1 MPSKEP
7 KHAPPQWINQVL
19 ARFCRPDMLEG
30 ILGDLE
36 ELFQERLEKQGAFQ
50 AKGYY
55 LFDAL
60 GFLRPFAWR
69 KPKPNPSLDMFL
81 NHLRVAFRNL
91 ARRKTLSLIN
101 ISGFAVGISCC
112 LFLFL
117 YIQDELAFDQFHE
130 NKDHIVRLSTDV
142 QRSNGEWVS
151 TAFSGAPWAP
161 ALKKDF
167 PEIKAFSR
175 FMRYRLDVMIQEQET
190 MQSFYERDF
199 VWADSS
205 VFDIF
210 SFPLIKGDPKTAL
223 RAPHSVVISASAAK
237 KYFGETDPI
246 GKVISYEGNRNLTIT
261 GVMEDIPRHSHFK
274 ADFLASFSSL
284 YQFWDIIENWG
295 VLYYYSYLLLDTP
308 ADQTDLAAKFP
319 SFLKQHMADEDAER
333 YQAVIQPLNS
343 IHLHSSRRDEL
354 EAGGNIRLLYL
365 FGGIALLILLVA
377 CANYINMTTASA
389 INRAKEI
396 GVRKVLG
403 SAKKGLIGQFLTESL
418 VQMLMGLGLALALI
432 FWLLPAFNQL
442 SNKAIQ
448 FFGSALIFQYIA
460 LLLLG
465 GSLISLLAAAYPA
478 FYLSSI
484 KPMRALKQK
493 INNRRSGLSLR
504 QLLIFF
510 QFAVCTI
517 LIVGTLVIQSQ
528 FNFLLEKDPGF
539 SRDQVMILSMNIPV
553 EFTSERM
560 ESLKEELSRL
570 DMVQATSLASHR
582 LVGDQ
587 PYFGSYRFEDIP
599 LVDEAQTMGR
609 LHVDWDFAETYGV
622 ELVAGRSFNQ
632 QHSTDTSAFLIN
644 ETAVRQLGLNSP
656 TEAIGKRITYGT
668 RGENGVYERRG
679 PIVGVT
685 KDFHF
690 RSLHYQVDPMV
701 MDIQPARFHFMGLK
715 VNRQHALAELDQL
728 QETWKENLPDSP
740 FDPIYLDELLTQQYE
755 AEEKMRSVFSLFAMV
770 AIILA
775 CLGLFGLSTYMTA
788 QRTKEISIRKVLGA
802 TIGQILLLL
811 SKEVLQ
817 LIALALLIA
826 IPLAWYL
833 SQQWLEQFSYRIQIG
848 IGLFILAGLTAIT
861 LCFIT
866 ISLQAWRTAVA
877 NPIHAL
883 KEND

>member
-1 MPSKEP
+1 MQSKEP
-7 KHAPPQWINQVL
+7 KHAPPQWINRLL
-19 ARFCRPDMLEG
+19 ARFCRPEILEG

-36 ELFQERLEKQGAFQ
+36 ELFQERLERQGVFK

-55 LFDAL
+55 LFDAI

-69 KPKPNPSLDMFL
+69 KPKPNPSLDMFM
-81 NHLRVAFRNL
+81 NHLRVAIRNL
-91 ARRKTLSLIN
+91 ARRKTLSFIN

-112 LFLFL
+112 LFLLL
-117 YIQDELAFDQFHE
+117 YIQDERTFDQFHH
-130 NKDHIVRLSTDV
+130 NKDRIVRLSTDV

-161 ALKKDF
+161 ALKEEF

-175 FMRYRLDVMIQEQET
+175 FMRYRLDVMIQEQEN

-223 RAPHSVVISASAAK
+223 QAPHTVVISASAAK
-237 KYFGETDPI
+237 KYFGDSDPI

-284 YQFWDIIENWG
+284 YHFWDIIDNWR
-295 VLYYYSYLLLDTP
+295 VLYYYSYFLLDSP
-308 ADQTDLAAKFP
+308 ADQTDLATKFP
-319 SFLKQHMADEDAER
+319 AFLKQHMADEDAAR

-343 IHLHSSRRDEL
+343 IHLHSNRRDEL
-354 EAGGNIRLLYL
+354 ESGGNIRLLYL

-418 VQMLMGLGLALALI
+418 VQMLMGLGLALTLI
-432 FWLLPAFNQL
+432 VWLLPAFNQL
-442 SNKAIQ
+442 SNKAVL
-448 FFGSALIFQYIA
+448 FFGSALIYQYLA
-460 LLLLG
+460 LLLVG
-465 GSLISLLAAAYPA
+465 GSIIALLAAAYPA

-484 KPMRALKQK
+484 KPMRALKEK
-493 INNRRSGLSLR
+493 VNSKRTGVNLR
-504 QLLIFF
+504 QMLILF
-510 QFAVCTI
+510 QFAVCTL

-539 SRDQVMILSMNIPV
+539 SRDQVMILSMNIPD

-560 ESLKEELSRL
+560 ESLKEELNRL
-570 DMVQATSLASHR
+570 DIVQETSLASHR

-587 PYFGSYRFEDIP
+587 PYFGSYRFDDIP
-599 LVDEAQTMGR
+599 AINEAQTMGR

-622 ELVAGRSFNQ
+622 ELVAGRSFDQ
-632 QHSTDTSAFLIN
+632 QHNTDTSAFLIN
-644 ETAVRQLGLNSP
+644 ETAVQQLGLNSP
-656 TEAIGKRITYGT
+656 AEAIGKRITYGT

-679 PIVGVT
+679 PIIGVT

-715 VNRQHALAELDQL
+715 VDSNHSLAELDQL
-728 QETWKENLPDSP
+728 QETWKENLPNSP
-740 FDPIYLDELLTQQYE
+740 FDPIYLDDLLVQQYE
-755 AEEKMRSVFSLFAMV
+755 AEEDMRSVFSLFAMV

-775 CLGLFGLSTYMTA
+775 CLGLFGLSTYITA

-802 TIGQILLLL
+802 SLSQILLLL

-817 LIALALLIA
+817 LIAIALLIA
-826 IPLAWYL
+826 IPLGWYF
-833 SQQWLEQFSYRIQIG
+833 SQQWLEQFSYRIQVG
-848 IGLFILAGLTAIT
+848 IGFFVVAALVALS

>member
-1 MPSKEP
+1 MKRKESK
-7 KHAPPQWINQVL
+7 HNPPEWVNRIL
-19 ARFCRPDMLEG
+19 ARFCRPEMLEG

-36 ELFQERLEKQGAFQ
+36 ELFQGHLERQGAFK

-55 LFDAL
+55 LFDAI

-69 KPKPNPSLDMFL
+69 KPTPNPSLDMFM

-91 ARRKTLSLIN
+91 ARRRTLSFIN
-101 ISGFAVGISCC
+101 ISGFAVGICCC

-130 NKDHIVRLSTDV
+130 HKDHIVRLSADK

-161 ALKKDF
+161 ALKEEF

-190 MQSFYERDF
+190 MKSFYERDF

-210 SFPLIKGDPKTAL
+210 SFPLIKGDPRTAL
-223 RAPHSVVISASAAK
+223 KAPHTVVISASAAK
-237 KYFGETDPI
+237 KYFGEKDPI

-261 GVMEDIPRHSHFK
+261 GVMADIPRHSHFK

-284 YQFWDIIENWG
+284 YQFWDIIDNWS
-295 VLYYYSYLLLDTP
+295 VLYYYTYLLLDTP

-319 SFLKQHMADEDAER
+319 AFLKKHMADQEADR
-333 YQAVIQPLNS
+333 YQAIVQPLNS
-343 IHLHSSRRDEL
+343 IHLRSNRRDEL

-389 INRAKEI
+389 ISRAREI

-418 VQMLMGLGLALALI
+418 VQMLLGLGLALALI

-442 SNKAIQ
+442 SDKTIS
-448 FFGSALIFQYIA
+448 FFSSSLIFQYLA

-465 GSLISLLAAAYPA
+465 GGLIALLAAAYPA

-484 KPMRALKQK
+484 KPMRALKEK
-493 INNRRSGLSLR
+493 VNSKRTGVNLR
-504 QLLIFF
+504 QLLILF
-510 QFAVCTI
+510 QFAVCTL

-539 SRDQVMILSMNIPV
+539 SRDQVMILSMNIPD

-560 ESLKEELSRL
+560 ESLKEELDRL
-570 DMVQATSLASHR
+570 DIVQETSLASHR

-587 PYFGSYRFEDIP
+587 PYFGSYRFDDIP
-599 LVDEAQTMGR
+599 AIDEAQTMGR

-622 ELVAGRSFNQ
+622 ELVAGRSFDQ
-632 QHSTDTSAFLIN
+632 QHGTDTSAFLIN
-644 ETAVRQLGLNSP
+644 ETAARQLGLNSP
-656 TEAIGKRITYGT
+656 KEAIGKRITYGT

-679 PIVGVT
+679 PIIGVT

-701 MDIQPARFHFMGLK
+701 MDIQPARYHFMGLK
-715 VNRQHALAELDQL
+715 VNPNHSLAELDQL
-728 QETWKENLPDSP
+728 QASWKENLPDSP
-740 FDPIYLDELLTQQYE
+740 FDPMYLDELLVQQYE
-755 AEEKMRSVFSLFAMV
+755 AEENMRSVFSLFAMV

-775 CLGLFGLSTYMTA
+775 CLGLFGLSTYITA

-802 TIGQILLLL
+802 SLSQILLLL
-811 SKEVLQ
+811 SKEVFQ
-817 LIALALLIA
+817 LIALALVIA
-826 IPLAWYL
+826 IPLGWYF
-833 SQQWLEQFSYRIQIG
+833 SQQWLEQFSYRIQVG
-848 IGLFILAGLTAIT
+848 ISFFVIATLVALS

>member
-1 MPSKEP
+1 MQSKEP
-7 KHAPPQWINQVL
+7 KHAPPKWINRLL
-19 ARFCRPDMLEG
+19 ARFCRPEILEG

-36 ELFQERLEKQGAFQ
+36 ELFQERLKRQGAFK
-50 AKGYY
+50 AKGFY
-55 LFDAL
+55 LFDAI
-60 GFLRPFAWR
+60 GFLRPFTWR
-69 KPKPNPSLDMFL
+69 KPKPNPSLDMFM
-81 NHLRVAFRNL
+81 NYLRVAIRNL
-91 ARRKTLSLIN
+91 ARRKTLSFIN

-112 LFLFL
+112 LFLLL
-117 YIQDELAFDQFHE
+117 YIQDERTFDQFHD
-130 NKDHIVRLSTDV
+130 NKDRIVRLSTDV

-161 ALKKDF
+161 ALKEEF
-167 PEIKAFSR
+167 PEIMAFSR
-175 FMRYRLDVMIQEQET
+175 FMRYRLDVMIQEQEN

-223 RAPHSVVISASAAK
+223 RAPHTVVISASAAK
-237 KYFGETDPI
+237 KYFGDSDPI

-284 YQFWDIIENWG
+284 YHFWDIIDNWR
-295 VLYYYSYLLLDTP
+295 VLYYYSYFLLDSP
-308 ADQTDLAAKFP
+308 ADQTDLATKFP
-319 SFLKQHMADEDAER
+319 AFLKQHMANEDAAR

-343 IHLHSSRRDEL
+343 IHLHSNRRDEL
-354 EAGGNIRLLYL
+354 ESGGNIRLLYL

-418 VQMLMGLGLALALI
+418 VQMLMGLGLALTLI
-432 FWLLPAFNQL
+432 VWLLPAFNQL
-442 SNKAIQ
+442 SNKAVQ
-448 FFGSALIFQYIA
+448 FFGSALIYQYLA
-460 LLLLG
+460 LLLVG
-465 GSLISLLAAAYPA
+465 GSIIALLAAAYPA

-484 KPMRALKQK
+484 KPMRALKEK
-493 INNRRSGLSLR
+493 VNSKRTGVNLR
-504 QLLIFF
+504 QMLILF
-510 QFAVCTI
+510 QFAVCTL

-539 SRDQVMILSMNIPV
+539 SRDQVMILSMNIPD

-560 ESLKEELSRL
+560 ESLKEELNRL
-570 DMVQATSLASHR
+570 DIVQETSLASHR

-587 PYFGSYRFEDIP
+587 PYFGSYRFDDIP
-599 LVDEAQTMGR
+599 AIDEAQTMGR

-622 ELVAGRSFNQ
+622 ELVAGRSFDQ

-644 ETAVRQLGLNSP
+644 ETAVQQLGLNSP
-656 TEAIGKRITYGT
+656 AEAIGKRITYGT

-679 PIVGVT
+679 PIIGVT

-715 VNRQHALAELDQL
+715 VNRNYSLAELDQL
-728 QETWKENLPDSP
+728 EKPWKENLPDSP
-740 FDPIYLDELLTQQYE
+740 FDPTYLDELLVQQYE
-755 AEEKMRSVFSLFAMV
+755 AEENMRSVFSLFAVV

-775 CLGLFGLSTYMTA
+775 CLGLFGLSTYITA

-802 TIGQILLLL
+802 SLSQILLLL
-811 SKEVLQ
+811 SKEVFQ
-817 LIALALLIA
+817 LIALALIIA
-826 IPLAWYL
+826 IPLGWYL
-833 SQQWLEQFSYRIQIG
+833 SQQWLEQFSYRIQVG
-848 IGLFILAGLTAIT
+848 IGFFVLATLVALS

-866 ISLQAWRTAVA
+866 ISLQAWRTAIA

>member
-1 MPSKEP
+1 MKKLESKHDPP
-7 KHAPPQWINQVL
+7 KWVNRIL
-19 ARFCRPDMLEG
+19 ARFCRPEMLEG

-36 ELFQERLEKQGAFQ
+36 ELFQERLQRQGPFR

-55 LFDAL
+55 LFDAI

-69 KPKPNPSLDMFL
+69 KPKPNPSLDMFI
-81 NHLRVAFRNL
+81 NHLRIAFRNL

-130 NKDHIVRLSTDV
+130 HKDHIVRLSTDK
-142 QRSNGEWVS
+142 QRNNGEWVS

-161 ALKKDF
+161 ALKAEF
-167 PEIKAFSR
+167 PEIKAFTR
-175 FMRYRLDVMIQEQET
+175 FMRYRLDVMIQEQENR
-190 MQSFYERDF
+190 QSFYERDF

-223 RAPHSVVISASAAK
+223 QAPHTVVISASAAK
-237 KYFGETDPI
+237 KYFGDKDPI

-261 GVMEDIPRHSHFK
+261 GVMEDIPKHSHFK

-284 YQFWDIIENWG
+284 YQFWDIIDNWSI
-295 VLYYYSYLLLDTP
+295 LYYYTYLLLDTP

-319 SFLKQHMADEDAER
+319 AFLKQHMADEEVGR
-333 YQAVIQPLNS
+333 YQAIIQPMNS
-343 IHLHSSRRDEL
+343 IHLRSNRRDEL

-418 VQMLMGLGLALALI
+418 VQMLMGLGLALVII

-442 SNKAIQ
+442 SDKTIS
-448 FFGSALIFQYIA
+448 FFSSSLIFQYLA

-465 GSLISLLAAAYPA
+465 GSIIALLAAAYPA

-484 KPMRALKQK
+484 KPMRALKEK
-493 INNRRSGLSLR
+493 VNSKRMGINLR
-504 QLLIFF
+504 QLLILF
-510 QFAVCTI
+510 QFAVCTL

-539 SRDQVMILSMNIPV
+539 SRDQVMILSMNIPD

-570 DMVQATSLASHR
+570 DLVQATSLASHR

-587 PYFGSYRFEDIP
+587 PYFGSYRFDDIP
-599 LVDEAQTMGR
+599 SVDEAQTMGR
-609 LHVDWDFAETYGV
+609 LHVDWNFAETYGV
-622 ELVAGRSFNQ
+622 ELIAGRSFDHQ
-632 QHSTDTSAFLIN
+632 YGTDTSAFLIN
-644 ETAVRQLGLNSP
+644 ETAVQQLGLNSAE
-656 TEAIGKRITYGT
+656 EAIGKRITYGT

-679 PIVGVT
+679 PIIGVT

-715 VNRQHALAELDQL
+715 VNSNHSLAELDQL
-728 QETWKENLPDSP
+728 EKSWKENLPDSP
-740 FDPIYLDELLTQQYE
+740 FDPTYLDELLVQQYE
-755 AEEKMRSVFSLFAMV
+755 AEENMRSVFSLFAIV

-775 CLGLFGLSTYMTA
+775 CLGLFGLSTYITA

-802 TIGQILLLL
+802 SLSQILLLL
-811 SKEVLQ
+811 SKEVFQ
-817 LIALALLIA
+817 LIALALIIA
-826 IPLAWYL
+826 IPLGWYL
-833 SQQWLEQFSYRIQIG
+833 SQQWLEQFSYRIQVG
-848 IGLFILAGLTAIT
+848 IGFFVLATLVALS

-866 ISLQAWRTAVA
+866 ISLQAWRTAIA